1 MGVVINFSKGLTE
14 RIAKENKSK
23 LYIGGFIITSVVIA
37 LSGLSGWLIE
47 RLYLFFQINNPI
59 FSTFFFAFILSSS
72 LASKSLNKSI
82 NPDEAV
88 AYGAAVQAA
97 LLSGVKDSKID
108 DLLLLD
114 VAPLS
119 LGVETSGGVMTK
131 IIERNSTIPTKK
143 SQTFST
149 YSDNQPACTVQV
161 FEGER
166 QFTKD
171 NNKLGEFTLQ
181 GIPPM
186 PRGVPQIEITYDLD
200 ANEILRAL
208 AETASENS
216 VDGIFAPLFWIFL
229 GTIFW
234 EFNQSMPGPLAMA
247 WIFKASSTVDSMI
260 GYKVGKLKWL
270 GFTGAKLDDLM
281 VWIPSRI
288 VLITLPFC
296 CKPKQS
302 IFKTIKDSWKDGII
316 DSSPNSGI
324 SEAIFAYCAEVKM
337 GGVNYYKGQKRLK
350 PIIAKTYPKASINS
364 VRKILGL
371 SLRLEL
377 VWLLGFYLIIKFINL

>member
-1 MGVVINFSKGLTE
+1 MGVVINFLKGLTE
-14 RIAKENKSK
+14 SIAKENKTK
-23 LYIGGFIITSVVIA
+23 LYIGGFIITLVVIA

-59 FSTFFFAFILSSS
+59 FSTLFFAFILSSS

-82 NPDEAV
+82 LQILN
-88 AYGAAVQAA
+88 
-97 LLSGVKDSKID
+97 LISKENNRDNLINSRKK
-108 DLLLLD
+108 
-114 VAPLS
+114 LS
-119 LGVETSGGVMTK
+119 LIVGRDVE
-131 IIERNSTIPTKK
+131 N
-143 SQTFST
+143 
-149 YSDNQPACTVQV
+149 
-161 FEGER
+161 
-166 QFTKD
+166 
-171 NNKLGEFTLQ
+171 
-181 GIPPM
+181 
-186 PRGVPQIEITYDLD
+186 LD

>member
-23 LYIGGFIITSVVIA
+23 LYIGGFIITLVVVA
-37 LSGLSGWLIE
+37 LSGLSGWVIE

-59 FSTFFFAFILSSS
+59 YSTLFFAFILSSS
-72 LASKSLNKSI
+72 LANKSLNKSI
-82 NPDEAV
+82 LQILN
-88 AYGAAVQAA
+88 
-97 LLSGVKDSKID
+97 LISKENNRDNLINSRKK
-108 DLLLLD
+108 
-114 VAPLS
+114 LS
-119 LGVETSGGVMTK
+119 LIVGRDVE
-131 IIERNSTIPTKK
+131 N
-143 SQTFST
+143 
-149 YSDNQPACTVQV
+149 
-161 FEGER
+161 
-166 QFTKD
+166 
-171 NNKLGEFTLQ
+171 
-181 GIPPM
+181 
-186 PRGVPQIEITYDLD
+186 LD

-216 VDGIFAPLFWIFL
+216 VDGVFAPLFWIFL

>member
-1 MGVVINFSKGLTE
+1 MGVVINFLKGLTE

-23 LYIGGFIITSVVIA
+23 LYIGGFIITLVVVA

-59 FSTFFFAFILSSS
+59 FSTLFFAFILSSS

-82 NPDEAV
+82 LQILN
-88 AYGAAVQAA
+88 
-97 LLSGVKDSKID
+97 LISKENNRDNLINSRKK
-108 DLLLLD
+108 
-114 VAPLS
+114 LS
-119 LGVETSGGVMTK
+119 LIVGRDVE
-131 IIERNSTIPTKK
+131 N
-143 SQTFST
+143 
-149 YSDNQPACTVQV
+149 
-161 FEGER
+161 
-166 QFTKD
+166 
-171 NNKLGEFTLQ
+171 
-181 GIPPM
+181 
-186 PRGVPQIEITYDLD
+186 LD

-302 IFKTIKDSWKDGII
+302 IFKTIKDSWKDGIV

-337 GGVNYYKGQKRLK
+337 GGVNYYKGEKRIK
-350 PIIAKTYPKASINS
+350 PIIAETYPMASINS

>member
-1 MGVVINFSKGLTE
+1 MGVVINFLKGLTE

-23 LYIGGFIITSVVIA
+23 LYIGGFIITLVILA

-59 FSTFFFAFILSSS
+59 FSTLFFAFILSSS

-82 NPDEAV
+82 LQILN
-88 AYGAAVQAA
+88 
-97 LLSGVKDSKID
+97 LISKENNRDNLINSRKK
-108 DLLLLD
+108 
-114 VAPLS
+114 LS
-119 LGVETSGGVMTK
+119 LIVGRDVE
-131 IIERNSTIPTKK
+131 N
-143 SQTFST
+143 
-149 YSDNQPACTVQV
+149 
-161 FEGER
+161 
-166 QFTKD
+166 
-171 NNKLGEFTLQ
+171 
-181 GIPPM
+181 
-186 PRGVPQIEITYDLD
+186 LD

-350 PIIAKTYPKASINS
+350 PIIANTYPKASINS
-364 VRKILGL
+364 VRKILVL

>member
-1 MGVVINFSKGLTE
+1 MGVVINFLKGLTE

-23 LYIGGFIITSVVIA
+23 LYIGGFIITLVVIA

-59 FSTFFFAFILSSS
+59 FSTLFFAFILSSS

-82 NPDEAV
+82 LQILN
-88 AYGAAVQAA
+88 
-97 LLSGVKDSKID
+97 LISKENNRDNLINSRKK
-108 DLLLLD
+108 
-114 VAPLS
+114 LS
-119 LGVETSGGVMTK
+119 LIVGRDVE
-131 IIERNSTIPTKK
+131 N
-143 SQTFST
+143 
-149 YSDNQPACTVQV
+149 
-161 FEGER
+161 
-166 QFTKD
+166 
-171 NNKLGEFTLQ
+171 
-181 GIPPM
+181 
-186 PRGVPQIEITYDLD
+186 LD

-377 VWLLGFYLIIKFINL
+377 FWLLGFYLIIIFINL

>member
-1 MGVVINFSKGLTE
+1 MGVVINFLKGLTE

-23 LYIGGFIITSVVIA
+23 LYIGGFIITLVVIA

-59 FSTFFFAFILSSS
+59 FSTLFFAFILSSS

-82 NPDEAV
+82 LQILNLISKENNRDN
-88 AYGAAVQAA
+88 
-97 LLSGVKDSKID
+97 LINSRKKLSFIVGR
-108 DLLLLD
+108 D
-114 VAPLS
+114 V
-119 LGVETSGGVMTK
+119 E
-131 IIERNSTIPTKK
+131 N
-143 SQTFST
+143 
-149 YSDNQPACTVQV
+149 
-161 FEGER
+161 
-166 QFTKD
+166 
-171 NNKLGEFTLQ
+171 
-181 GIPPM
+181 
-186 PRGVPQIEITYDLD
+186 LD